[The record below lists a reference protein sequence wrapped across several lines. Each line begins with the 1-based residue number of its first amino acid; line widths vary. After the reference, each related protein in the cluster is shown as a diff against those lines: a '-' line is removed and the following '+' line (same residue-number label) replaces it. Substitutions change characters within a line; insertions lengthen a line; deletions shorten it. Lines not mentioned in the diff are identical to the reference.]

1 MLIKN
6 QKLEIKIKELE
17 NFKNENK
24 ELKLLREKTQQEIK
38 QLFEEK

>member
-1 MLIKN
+1 MHIKN

-24 ELKLLREKTQQEIK
+24 DLKLLREKT
-38 QLFEEK
+38 

>member
-24 ELKLLREKTQQEIK
+24 ELKILREKT
-38 QLFEEK
+38 

>member
-24 ELKLLREKTQQEIK
+24 ELKLLREKT
-38 QLFEEK
+38 